1 MMTRLQA
8 QKTRNPIL
16 NRATSIDTISAANA
30 RTRSM
35 IMKAA
40 DDDFGGELKAKAERE
55 MRVSL
60 TTCAAAEL
68 RRTRKEWAITKSRV
82 K

>member
-1 MMTRLQA
+1 
-8 QKTRNPIL
+8 L

>member
-1 MMTRLQA
+1 
-8 QKTRNPIL
+8 
-16 NRATSIDTISAANA
+16 
-30 RTRSM
+30 
-35 IMKAA
+35 MKAA

>member
-1 MMTRLQA
+1 MTRLQA
-8 QKTRNPIL
+8 QKTRRPIL
-16 NRATSIDTISAANA
+16 NRATYVDTIAAANV

-40 DDDFGGELKAKAERE
+40 DDDFGGELRAKAERE
-55 MRVSL
+55 MRAPL

-68 RRTRKEWAITKSRV
+68 RRTRAMRREERK
-82 K
+82 

>member
-1 MMTRLQA
+1 MTRLQA
-8 QKTRNPIL
+8 QKTRRPIL
-16 NRATSIDTISAANA
+16 NRATYVDTIAAANA

-35 IMKAA
+35 IMKSA

-55 MRVSL
+55 MCVPL
-60 TTCAAAEL
+60 ATCAAAEL

>member
-8 QKTRNPIL
+8 QKTRKPIL
-16 NRATSIDTISAANA
+16 NRTTSIDTIAAANA
-30 RTRSM
+30 QTRSM

-40 DDDFGGELKAKAERE
+40 DDDFGGELRAKAESE
-55 MRVSL
+55 MRVPL

-68 RRTRKEWAITKSRV
+68 RRTRKERAMRQEERK
-82 K
+82 